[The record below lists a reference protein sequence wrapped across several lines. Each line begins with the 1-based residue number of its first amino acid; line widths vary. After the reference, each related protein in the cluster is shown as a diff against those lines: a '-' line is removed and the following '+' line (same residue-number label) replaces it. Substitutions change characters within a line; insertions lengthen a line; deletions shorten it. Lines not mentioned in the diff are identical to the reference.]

1 MERDFGRV
9 ASRYVSDQEQG
20 LCREEWWPAALWC
33 AKEALYKMAGR
44 EGVDFKRDIIIRNVQ
59 MQDASWKLSAE
70 LFGAESVTLG
80 GSRIDDNHILVYT
93 V

>member
-1 MERDFGRV
+1 
-9 ASRYVSDQEQG
+9 
-20 LCREEWWPAALWC
+20 
-33 AKEALYKMAGR
+33 MAGR

-70 LFGAESVTLG
+70 LFGAELVTLD